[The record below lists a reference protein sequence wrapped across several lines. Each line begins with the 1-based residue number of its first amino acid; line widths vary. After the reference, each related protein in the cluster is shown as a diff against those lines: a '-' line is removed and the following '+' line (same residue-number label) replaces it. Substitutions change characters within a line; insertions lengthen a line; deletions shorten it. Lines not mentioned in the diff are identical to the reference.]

1 MLASPLSLHAAFVS
15 GPGALRHPRHRHLQM
30 VASVERPTISTAG
43 SMTREERLRSRYGFT
58 YEPEGGW
65 ETDDVGFSYDELA
78 NSMLEIK
85 SYARGEVSA
94 TPCVDRAH
102 RSTSSDLRVR
112 APSGVLPRPASRAPQ
127 PSAARALRWSRG
139 R

>member
-15 GPGALRHPRHRHLQM
+15 GPGALRHPQHRNLQM

-85 SYARGEVSA
+85 SYARGEASA
-94 TPCVDRAH
+94 TPCSDRA
-102 RSTSSDLRVR
+102 RR
-112 APSGVLPRPASRAPQ
+112 APPPSPRAVAP
-127 PSAARALRWSRG
+127 
-139 R
+139 